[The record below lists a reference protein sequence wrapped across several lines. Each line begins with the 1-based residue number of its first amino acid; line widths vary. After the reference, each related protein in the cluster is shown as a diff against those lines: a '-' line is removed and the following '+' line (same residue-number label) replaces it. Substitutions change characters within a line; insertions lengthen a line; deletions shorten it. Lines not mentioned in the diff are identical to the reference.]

1 MTEVPKPSSRDLKR
15 LGMSLAVLAAQRLAD
30 PDVRAQ
36 LAAHGRTLA
45 ASAREW
51 RAERSS
57 VRSAG
62 AGAAVEAIPTG
73 PDGPSSTDAD
83 DLRLPPP
90 GLADR
95 VGRRRLQRR
104 VDRLRVSVL
113 ALGEGR
119 PELAARLDPVLAALE
134 EVTSALEVAAGLPLA
149 RRLRAHQRVD
159 GVLDALETALFEAAL
174 PQLPGPPG

>member
-51 RAERSS
+51 RSERSS
-57 VRSAG
+57 ARL
-62 AGAAVEAIPTG
+62 GAAAEAIPTG
-73 PDGPSSTDAD
+73 PDGPSSADAD

-95 VGRRRLQRR
+95 IGRRRLQRR

-134 EVTSALEVAAGLPLA
+134 EVTSALEVAAGLSLA

-159 GVLDALETALFEAAL
+159 AVLDALETALFEAAL
-174 PQLPGPPG
+174 PQLPGPAG